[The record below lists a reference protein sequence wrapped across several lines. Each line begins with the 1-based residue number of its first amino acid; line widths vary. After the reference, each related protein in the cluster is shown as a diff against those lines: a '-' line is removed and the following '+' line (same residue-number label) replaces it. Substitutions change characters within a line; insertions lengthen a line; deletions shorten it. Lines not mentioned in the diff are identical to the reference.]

1 MASYKKFVVV
11 AFVSAALV
19 LVPMRDSKAVIPALI
34 AGWLL
39 EITGG
44 SILVTD
50 LIAGQAG
57 IIAAVMWWDCNKF
70 KFNAPCTSKTPMPA
84 AQAPK
89 PAITVNL
96 KPDAKRENPN
106 PQKFNDPSPNSASPR
121 DVTPKAVIPA
131 GGTPAPPAP
140 AGPVGTGIYAQN
152 PTDPSSGPTAESTL
166 QYMAQQSA
174 SRGDV
179 TVAGVITVK
188 QMFAPD
194 RAFPFVAKAVTCH
207 YPTDKPSGSPEH
219 DAAMQDC
226 TRRRNESN
234 AALEA
239 AYLNP
244 QRYSYWIGLPQTPGT
259 LVGGKAVIFYDQAR
273 DVTVSCDPGYKVS
286 ASDPSK
292 CELVDATAVKKPADT
307 PCEVLFDPATKV
319 MMTDKANPACDGL
332 ESSKTVTLASE
343 DGSQSIEVKAN
354 AGNGFDITITK
365 GDGSKTA
372 LDTGVYDPGTGGY
385 VVVHVNVTPPP
396 NPDNGLG
403 CGGPGQGACSVEMAL
418 DAETAGADGATRS
431 LLNAKDATLKSQV
444 DGIDPNKFQW
454 TFIPQ
459 IPTAQCVNPSLRNP
473 LGGGMVDMD
482 ICGGF
487 NKFSFFLNGALGLL
501 CLYGCVRQIQNA
513 IRA

>member
-1 MASYKKFVVV
+1 MASYKKFLVV

-19 LVPMRDSKAVIPALI
+19 LVPMRDSKAVIPAII

-70 KFNAPCTSKTPMPA
+70 KFNAPCTSKTPIPA

-121 DVTPKAVIPA
+121 DVTPKQTIAAEGEAAPSTAQGIP
-131 GGTPAPPAP
+131 GVP
-140 AGPVGTGIYAQN
+140 AGPRDLGVLTQAPRTSNVGAAGVDPDVQRAQYNGSVAAGGMVTGIEVVPQQSPAKPKAIPFIAIHTTCAQN
-152 PTDPSSGPTAESTL
+152 TDCMSPLQANENMLRQYNGGRFINTAS
-166 QYMAQQSA
+166 
-174 SRGDV
+174 
-179 TVAGVITVK
+179 I
-188 QMFAPD
+188 
-194 RAFPFVAKAVTCH
+194 
-207 YPTDKPSGSPEH
+207 
-219 DAAMQDC
+219 DC
-226 TRRRNESN
+226 CTATMRYVSV
-234 AALEA
+234 
-239 AYLNP
+239 AYLYE
-244 QRYSYWIGLPQTPGT
+244 QATEVT
-259 LVGGKAVIFYDQAR
+259 LA
-273 DVTVSCDPGYKVS
+273 CDPGYTSSGVDATGS
-286 ASDPSK
+286 HQCTLTDPSK
-292 CELVDATAVKKPADT
+292 VKKPVDT

-319 MMTDKANPACDGL
+319 MMTDKSNPACDGL
-332 ESSKTVTLASE
+332 ESSKTITLESE

-354 AGNGFDITITK
+354 AGNGFDITMTK

-385 VVVHVNVTPPP
+385 VIVHVNITPPP

-403 CGGPGQGACSVEMAL
+403 CGAPGQAACAVEMAL
-418 DAETAGADGATRS
+418 DSETAGADNANRS
-431 LLNAKDATLKSQV
+431 LLNAKDATLKSQL
-444 DGIDPNKFQW
+444 DGIDPNRFQW
-454 TFIPQ
+454 TFIPN
-459 IPTAQCVNPSLRNP
+459 IPTASCANPSLKNP
-473 LGGGMVDMD
+473 LTGAPVEMD

-513 IRA
+513 MRA